1 MKTKRFLGILLTITM
16 VMSLLPTFTLT
27 ASAAETEEATQKNI
41 TLGTSAL
48 KGGQQS
54 NVYFGTYQQS
64 SLGATKPTDGT
75 EGVDWIKSD
84 TATQNSQGAYYSKD
98 PIKWRVLSKADG
110 KAFLLSDKNI
120 DVVRYQEDY
129 EDVTWKTSTIR
140 SWLNGYGSSSN
151 QSSIDYSSTNSGG
164 KDNFIDYAFSTS
176 EKALIADTS
185 VVNSNNPWHD
195 TSGGDDTTDKIFL
208 LSIAEVENA
217 EYGFTDQNARKSV
230 NTAYVTGGGHA
241 GASRM
246 YRVGSADDWRLRS
259 PGSSANYAAYVNSSG
274 VFLDRLA
281 AEPAVATRPAFN
293 LNLSSVLFTSAAENG
308 KKSGFNAVEYYS
320 GNDYKLTFKD
330 SNRNFS
336 VSDKS
341 AKTVKMG
348 DTLSFGFS
356 NAKSGTNEYISAMIV
371 DESGDAVYYGQLTNA
386 TSASGTA
393 NLTVPSDIAYG
404 TYTLKLFNE
413 QINGD
418 YKTDYSS
425 DFVNINLLVEHPH
438 SYTDGFCSCGAYE
451 EPEIKD
457 NYYQI
462 ENAGQLYWFANHIN
476 NDDRTANAVL
486 VADIDLEGKS
496 DGTGRK
502 WTPIGSTGEN
512 SNNFRGHFDGRN
524 HTITNLYIDETR
536 AGIGLFGEVRLGTVE
551 NFTIYG
557 DVKLYGDCSY
567 VGGVIGSAP
576 GANGTD
582 VPDHNGATIRNIT
595 SYVDVTLVE
604 NAHGSSFVGGFI
616 GYANHETIIEN
627 CSWYGTLDLGAY
639 RADSGVGG
647 LVGRLYDKSNVTIR
661 NCGAYGTIKTSYK
674 SGTHNNYDTIYI
686 GGVLSYSPAKTLAVL
701 ENNLW
706 AGNFVND
713 TDLGNKAH
721 LSAFGTLNGEEVV
734 TNCCTID
741 SAPYLTTE
749 NVNANGITIVTMQQL
764 ASGEVAYLLQGEQ
777 TTEVW
782 GQDLTKENSLP
793 VLDGDKVYLS
803 NGIYYN
809 EVKEFE
815 ILSNGTSGTKAT
827 ATVAIPTAGT
837 YTLVF
842 ADYEEATLNNMDFVT
857 VTAESDNTVIIV
869 PSEIDITLGTDDK
882 IMLWQ
887 DMTSLVPLCE
897 AYILK

>member
-217 EYGFTDQNARKSV
+217 EYGFTDKNARKSV

-246 YRVGSADDWRLRS
+246 YSVGSADDWRLRS
-259 PGSSANYAAYVNSSG
+259 PGSSADNAAYVHSSG
-274 VFLDRLA
+274 VLDSRLA
-281 AEPAVATRPAFN
+281 GEPAVATRPAFN

-425 DFVNINLLVEHPH
+425 DFVNINLLVAHPH

-457 NYYQI
+457 GYYQI

-476 NDDRTANAVL
+476 NNDRTANAVL
-486 VADIDLEGKS
+486 LNDIDLEGKS

-512 SNNFRGHFDGRN
+512 SNNFRGHFDGKN
-524 HTITNLYIDETR
+524 HTITNLYIDEQR
-536 AGIGLFGEVRLGTVE
+536 AGMGLFGEVRLGTVE

-557 DVKLYGDCSY
+557 EVKLNGDCSY

-595 SYVDVTLVE
+595 SYVNVILE
-604 NAHGSSFVGGFI
+604 EGSHGSSFVGGFM

-627 CSWYGTLDLGAY
+627 CSWYGTLDLGAN

-647 LVGRLYDKSNVTIR
+647 LVGRLYDKSSVTIR
-661 NCGAYGTIKTSYK
+661 NCASYGTIKTSYK

-686 GGVLSYSPAKTLAVL
+686 GGVLSYSPADTPAVL

-706 AGNFVND
+706 AGEFIND
-713 TDLGNKAH
+713 TDLGNNAH
-721 LSAFGTLNGEEVV
+721 LSAFGTLNGEESV
-734 TNCCTID
+734 TNCYAID
-741 SAPYLTTE
+741 SAPYITTGDQYTD
-749 NVNANGITIVTMQQL
+749 GITTVTVQQL
-764 ASGEVAYLLQGEQ
+764 ESGEVAYKLGEAF
-777 TTEVW
+777 
-782 GQDLTKENSLP
+782 GQDLSQENSLP
-793 VLDGDKVYLS
+793 VLNGAKVYKYADSYS
-803 NGIYYN
+803 NELKFGFAGY
-809 EVKEFE
+809 
-815 ILSNGTSGTKAT
+815 TSDGAIFN
-827 ATVAIPTAGT
+827 IPTAGT
-837 YTLVF
+837 YSLVF
-842 ADYEEATLNNMDFVT
+842 ADYEGGRLNDIDIVPVT
-857 VTAESDNTVIIV
+857 VTADKLG
-869 PSEIDITLGTDDK
+869 EITQASVKGVTLGKDDK
-882 IMLWQ
+882 IMIWL
-887 DMTSLVPLCE
+887 DMTNLVPSSDT
-897 AYILK
+897 YIIK